1 MAKSPKKHIQFLS
14 PENYIRQKARN
25 LPIYKCLINTNW
37 KREGMAQ
44 IAIARQHTNGNLTFG
59 LYMVDLFCLGVR
71 DTFYGF
77 NRPETE
83 FDDLVS
89 KMTDG
94 LEMTSVD
101 YVLIHNI
108 IYAAIEY
115 AEELGFNPHKDYKS
129 ITQYILEEDTDEIA
143 LMEIECGKNG
153 KPLFIKSGSFTEA
166 QSKSIINQLEKAV
179 GPGNYD
185 VISGYL
191 YDDEDGIDEE
201 DEDLDLEYDYALIKK
216 HESMSPSERK
226 KLFLELTKNDP
237 TELSENEFRELHMLT
252 QTIYLYDVSDEI
264 RVEQYFKDQKIEY
277 ETLIDEEDYTPESI
291 GIEIDKFTPD
301 ELDWFT
307 IELDELIQN
316 ESKKKK
322 DFGLLRDNWGNLPII
337 CYQELIWMQE
347 YDPKNYSKKLHEYI
361 TLFPEYPLIKIHKL
375 KTDIIYNDKYP
386 TIEELRF
393 ESFFKNR
400 DSITEYEMFEYQIL
414 KILLLNVITDDIINK
429 AEAQRLVMG
438 AIDINKGYL
447 HSLEA
452 LFSITRVKILSDH
465 FHQAPERKLFVS
477 KKKSDKAF
485 QFKIQL
491 ANIKDPLVWRR
502 ILMPANAT
510 FVDFHDAI
518 QIAFGWED
526 YHLFMFSPKGFGSS
540 PVIELKNEDDD
551 FDNPFSRFPEEKLD
565 AETLTLSE
573 IFNNEKQTY
582 TYIYDFGDNW
592 EHKITLEAILH
603 QSIDTPVLLKGKG
616 ACPPEDCG
624 SAWGY
629 ENLKVVMADK
639 KHPEH
644 KEMREWL
651 GLERGEKWDAEEF
664 DLQSHQ
670 EDMEFFFSDE
680 P

>member
-1 MAKSPKKHIQFLS
+1 MAKSSKKHIQFLS

-37 KREGMAQ
+37 QREGLAQ

-153 KPLFIKSGSFTEA
+153 KPLFIKSDFISEA

-191 YDDEDGIDEE
+191 YDDEEEE
-201 DEDLDLEYDYALIKK
+201 DFDSDI
-216 HESMSPSERK
+216 ER
-226 KLFLELTKNDP
+226 
-237 TELSENEFRELHMLT
+237 
-252 QTIYLYDVSDEI
+252 
-264 RVEQYFKDQKIEY
+264 
-277 ETLIDEEDYTPESI
+277 
-291 GIEIDKFTPD
+291 
-301 ELDWFT
+301 
-307 IELDELIQN
+307 
-316 ESKKKK
+316 
-322 DFGLLRDNWGNLPII
+322 
-337 CYQELIWMQE
+337 
-347 YDPKNYSKKLHEYI
+347 
-361 TLFPEYPLIKIHKL
+361 
-375 KTDIIYNDKYP
+375 
-386 TIEELRF
+386 
-393 ESFFKNR
+393 
-400 DSITEYEMFEYQIL
+400 
-414 KILLLNVITDDIINK
+414 
-429 AEAQRLVMG
+429 
-438 AIDINKGYL
+438 
-447 HSLEA
+447 
-452 LFSITRVKILSDH
+452 
-465 FHQAPERKLFVS
+465 ERYYS

-491 ANIKDPLVWRR
+491 ANINNPLVWRR
-502 ILMPANAT
+502 ILMPSNAT
-510 FVDFHDAI
+510 FEDFHDAI

-540 PVIELKNEDDD
+540 PVIELKNEEDD
-551 FDNPFSRFPEEKLD
+551 FDNPFSRSREEKLD

-573 IFNNEKQTY
+573 IFNNEKQTF

-603 QSIDTPVLLKGKG
+603 QSIDTPLLLKGKG

-651 GLERGEKWDAEEF
+651 GLERGENWDAEEF

-670 EDMEFFFSDE
+670 EDMEYFFSDE